1 MKHTNTYI
9 VKKFDVS
16 KYNINVP
23 KYYNIIKDETK
34 ISYLL
39 LSYIY
44 YNKYNKRLDISSIY
58 KDKNGKPIFLDNK
71 LYFNISHSKNYVTC
85 SLSNTNIGVD
95 LEEDRIIKDTLI
107 NKIKNKNDIDLDIIQ
122 IWNIKEA
129 YSKYLGIGLKIDFS
143 KISINEIKKNINLIS
158 NIYNLKNNN
167 LYLSL
172 CYNIK
177 ENDIQNNINFID
189 KNELIKFYELT

>member
-58 KDKNGKPIFLDNK
+58 KDKNDKPIFLDNK
-71 LYFNISHSKNYVTC
+71 LYFNISHSKNYITC

-129 YSKYLGIGLKIDFS
+129 YSKYLGIGLKLDFS

>member
-71 LYFNISHSKNYVTC
+71 LYFNISHSKNYITC

-129 YSKYLGIGLKIDFS
+129 YSKYLGIGLKLDFS

>member
-1 MKHTNTYI
+1 MKYTNTYI
-9 VKKFDVS
+9 VKKFDIS
-16 KYNINVP
+16 KYNVNLP

-44 YNKYNKRLDISSIY
+44 YNKYNKKLDINSIY
-58 KDKNGKPIFLDNK
+58 KDKNDKPIFLNNK

-107 NKIKNKNDIDLDIIQ
+107 NKIKNKNDIDLDVIQ

-129 YSKYLGIGLKIDFS
+129 YSKYLGIGLKLDFS

>member
-71 LYFNISHSKNYVTC
+71 LYFNISHSTNYITC

-129 YSKYLGIGLKIDFS
+129 YSKYLGIGLKLDFS

>member
-34 ISYLL
+34 ISYLFL
-39 LSYIY
+39 NYIY

-71 LYFNISHSKNYVTC
+71 LYFNISHSKNYITC

-129 YSKYLGIGLKIDFS
+129 YSKYLGIGLKLDFS

>member
-71 LYFNISHSKNYVTC
+71 LYFNISHSKNYITC

-129 YSKYLGIGLKIDFS
+129 YSKYLGIGLKLDFS
-143 KISINEIKKNINLIS
+143 KISINENIKNINLIS

>member
-71 LYFNISHSKNYVTC
+71 LYFNISHSKNYITC

-129 YSKYLGIGLKIDFS
+129 YSKYLGIGLKLDFS

-167 LYLSL
+167 
-172 CYNIK
+172 
-177 ENDIQNNINFID
+177 
-189 KNELIKFYELT
+189 

>member
-129 YSKYLGIGLKIDFS
+129 YSKYLGIGLKLDFS